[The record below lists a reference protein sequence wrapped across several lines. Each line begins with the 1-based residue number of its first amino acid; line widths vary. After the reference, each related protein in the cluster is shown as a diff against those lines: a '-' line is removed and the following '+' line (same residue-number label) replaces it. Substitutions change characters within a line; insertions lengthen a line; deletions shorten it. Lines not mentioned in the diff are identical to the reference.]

1 MKTAVKMDT
10 LIPASNE
17 SSVPCRVKTGDIDNT
32 LPVLSKRDESPKLST
47 GLDFHEALTSVKK
60 GTKAAI

>member
-1 MKTAVKMDT
+1 MDT

-47 GLDFHEALTSVKK
+47 GLDFHETLTSVKK